1 MNMLRKIFLVVIC
14 ALVICPVWA
23 DFYTG
28 YQSECWVDDKG
39 NDEYWLCGYQIH
51 SCKGNKAAKRNTVH
65 ELAHHEDFEHN
76 NRHFWCCDGVKGEG
90 GKQGTFVEG
99 KNWEKSSTKK
109 TKSVGGGTCEY
120 TETVTICGT
129 VEGDCTQPTSCP
141 DGKTLRNHACVSKCP
156 SGQGFQS
163 LLSNECVDCTGDK
176 RGVDEN
182 GRCHKCLLSNQYWD
196 GSKCATKTS
205 TETKKSDDSCT
216 GLTKGLDANGKCVT
230 CTGTDYIFNLFSQK
244 CEYCPETETQG
255 VDKTQ
260 ICIDCA
266 PSNMVWDKSAK
277 KCVEK
282 QDTQK
287 ITSATKAYS
296 SDMMYECYGCSSDIQ
311 FKKCLEIY
319 RTAPDELSNIQKSV
333 LKACNNTYDAA
344 NAKKMVAAL
353 GGNVADT
360 TDSNEG
366 TKIDLTKKQNDIVL
380 ANKELLEATKQAT
393 QVADVVA
400 VADQAAMDYIAV
412 PKITGTAAT
421 TGTSVATGATSIT
434 GTTKLK
440 GITLP
445 NILKKQAQ
453 AM

>member
-1 MNMLRKIFLVVIC
+1 MIC

-28 YQSECWVDDKG
+28 YQSECWVEDKG

-65 ELAHHEDFEHN
+65 ELAHHDDFEHN

-129 VEGDCTQPTSCP
+129 VEGDCTVPTSCP
-141 DGKTLRNHACVSKCP
+141 
-156 SGQGFQS
+156 SGQVVSGGK
-163 LLSNECVDCTGDK
+163 CTAVKQETPKTTAKKDDTPK
-176 RGVDEN
+176 
-182 GRCHKCLLSNQYWD
+182 KQ
-196 GSKCATKTS
+196 ATEPEKPKE
-205 TETKKSDDSCT
+205 ETKSDDSCT

-230 CTGTDYIFNLFSQK
+230 CTGTDYIFNTFLQK

-255 VDKTQ
+255 PDKTG
-260 ICIDCA
+260 ICMDCGKN
-266 PSNMVWDKSAK
+266 NMVWDKNK
-277 KCVEK
+277 KWCVEK

-287 ITSATKAYS
+287 ITSATKTYS

-319 RTAPDELSNIQKSV
+319 RTAPDTLSNIQKSV

-344 NAKKMVAAL
+344 NAKNMLTALNKMVP
-353 GGNVADT
+353 DT
-360 TDSNEG
+360 TE
-366 TKIDLTKKQNDIVL
+366 TKT
-380 ANKELLEATKQAT
+380 ETKQTSNLAEKYT
-393 QVADVVA
+393 RPEVNEELKKALEQQMQVSDAV
-400 VADQAAMDYIAV
+400 VADQVMADDISTTT
-412 PKITGTAAT
+412 KITGTTTT
-421 TGTSVATGATSIT
+421 TGTSVASGTTSIEEALKDIALPMNVVS
-434 GTTKLK
+434 GKTKKLDFSVSK
-440 GITLP
+440 M
-445 NILKKQAQ
+445 Q